1 MNGIAKGVMVAGLLL
16 SPMGANAAL
25 TVVPGLT
32 VHNQCPYDLIIAVHY
47 QGSGGHWATAPFATI
62 RGKERKDSVIS
73 TDNSIIYYYAE
84 SSSGVRWTG
93 NHNFSVGG
101 KTYPMKEAR
110 LNLDQERNRY
120 YLGLTCNH

>member
-1 MNGIAKGVMVAGLLL
+1 MNRIAKGMMVVGLLL

-32 VHNQCPYDLIIAVHY
+32 VHNQCPYDIAIAVHY
-47 QGSGGHWATAPFATI
+47 QTSGGQWATAPFATL
-62 RGKERKDSVIS
+62 RGKQRKDAVIS

-84 SSSGVRWTG
+84 SSSGVRWAG

-101 KTYPMKEAR
+101 KTYPMREAR
-110 LNLDQERNRY
+110 LSLNQERNNY
-120 YLGLTCNH
+120 YLPLTCN